1 MKFKNTPKNGVKI
14 SICILIIILLLLA
27 IVKIF
32 PNEGV
37 QIKYGFKINNG
48 VEQLW
53 KKILYIIIVILSVL
67 EFIIVRTMCRCNQC
81 GKYISMNIN
90 TKYCPY
96 CSKKLDE

>member
-37 QIKYGFKINNG
+37 QIKYGFKIDNG
-48 VEQLW
+48 V
-53 KKILYIIIVILSVL
+53 
-67 EFIIVRTMCRCNQC
+67 
-81 GKYISMNIN
+81 
-90 TKYCPY
+90 
-96 CSKKLDE
+96 